1 MRGAQSS
8 HLLGLLQRNEMLKA
22 RGFSL
27 NPTHPDSIVIDRAG
41 HVHGIWEFDG
51 RQYAWRSPCST
62 EPVFRTASPSAAVV
76 YTLIALAQT

>member
-1 MRGAQSS
+1 MRVTRNG
-8 HLLGLLQRNEMLKA
+8 HLLGLLQRNDVLKA

-27 NPTHPDSIVIDRAG
+27 SSMHTDSIVIERSG

-51 RQYAWRSPCST
+51 RQFAWLTPCSS
-62 EPVFRTASPSAAVV
+62 EPIFRTDNPSAAVV